1 MDNNN
6 MVGLESGL
14 IQRSADTTAA
24 VPQTKLLI
32 VDDVEQNIVAL
43 EALLQ
48 RPDVEILRAS
58 SGSEALELL
67 LGNDVAL
74 SLIDVQMP
82 DMDGFELAELMRG
95 SPRTRHVP
103 IIFLTAT
110 DRNAMRTFRGYEAGA
125 VDFLYKPFDPHILRS
140 KVDVFV
146 QLQAQKLQL
155 AQQLDAWQQIVRTN
169 EIFTAVL
176 GHDLRNPLAAVL
188 ASAEL
193 LSHLAGDDKRL
204 LTAAQRIHA
213 SGTRMAR
220 MIDQVLDV
228 ARVRS
233 GQLTLAPT
241 PTDAQL
247 LCRGIIT
254 EFEAVGGQAALRLT
268 ASGDTMLVADGDR
281 LAQVLSNLVGNA
293 IRHGDRNEP
302 ITVEIDGTHRH
313 AVQIAVSNGGMV
325 DPAIRDTLFRPF
337 SGLSQNEVARGSDRG
352 LGLGLYIAQEL
363 VNAHGGRI
371 ELYSSITEGTTF
383 MITLPRRP
391 PPA

>member
-1 MDNNN
+1 